1 MPGFAPPQQ
10 QHHQQQDG
18 QQVQHV
24 QAGIWWPAA
33 DSARLRAAAHAW
45 RETAAALNDVQA
57 ATRASALT
65 VQADNQG
72 KAIDAFEAYWQKWA
86 GTGGYLPSA
95 SEACLAMARALEQYA
110 QAVDDARTKVEELIA
125 EVGTAIVIG
134 VALSI
139 LTVGISDVAAGAV
152 SAGLIASAAAVGV
165 DLSATAATIAATVL
179 VGTAFGAVE
188 AMAIDVVA
196 IQPEKI
202 LIFHDQKSFS
212 WQEVLQWGE
221 MGALGGF
228 LGGGS
233 AAVLRAGSDVLP
245 ESFSA
250 VLDTRLGQMAAGA
263 VLGGSG
269 SALVDEIQYGQV
281 NPLDVAAGVV
291 GGAAGGAVK
300 APDTFGP
307 NSRYRDPVESGRLP
321 EFVGSP
327 CRGIFHLP
335 GDPVLN
341 DYPLSS
347 GYDGPAQEIPTKTFP
362 GFNNNIR
369 SHVEAHA
376 AALMRLN
383 DLGPGDE
390 AALEINRVPCLG
402 RNGCAVNLPRM
413 IPPGATLHIYGPD
426 GYYKAWVGAPD

>member
-10 QHHQQQDG
+10 HHPQQQDG
-18 QQVQHV
+18 QQVQHI

-45 RETAAALNDVQA
+45 REMAAALSDVQA
-57 ATRASALT
+57 ATQASALS

-72 KAIDAFEAYWQKWA
+72 KAIDAFETYWQKWA

-95 SEACLAMARALEQYA
+95 TEACLAMAKALEQYA

-134 VALSI
+134 VALSV

-152 SAGLIASAAAVGV
+152 SASLIASAAAVGV
-165 DLSATAATIAATVL
+165 DLSAAAATIAATVL

-233 AAVLRAGSDVLP
+233 AALFRAGSDVLP

-250 VLDTRLGQMAAGA
+250 VLDTRLGQIAAGSL
-263 VLGGSG
+263 LGGG
-269 SALVDEIQYGQV
+269 TSALVDEVQYGQI
-281 NPLDVAAGVV
+281 NPLDVAAGMV
-291 GGAAGGAVK
+291 GGAAGGGVRAPQK
-300 APDTFGP
+300 LGPDT
-307 NSRYRDPVESGRLP
+307 YADPVEAGRLP
-321 EFVGSP
+321 AFAGKKTS
-327 CRGIFHLP
+327 GIFHLP
-335 GDPVLN
+335 GDDVLG

-347 GYDGPAQEIPTKTFP
+347 GYDGPAREIPKDTFP

-383 DLGPGDE
+383 DMGQGDE
-390 AALEINRVPCLG
+390 AALEINRVPCPG

-413 IPPGATLHIYGPD
+413 IPPGATLHVYGPD
-426 GYYKAWVGAPD
+426 GYYKPWVGAPD